1 MTKKHRLIL
10 VTLFGICA
18 LIYYLG
24 ELLNIA
30 GWGAGH
36 QLFLDEVHD
45 IHRLLFLAPIMY
57 ACYFSGLKAMAIVSM
72 ASLIV
77 FLPRAIFISPF
88 PDATARSVIF
98 VIFAVTL
105 CTPIRIGLNNIQKR
119 THIDTVSRSDRN
131 NDTGVQTVIEDVIFT
146 TGDLEVNLAK
156 RLVKRR
162 GQIVKLTPKEYG
174 LLVCLV
180 RNNGKVMHHNELLKI
195 VWGQEYGQEREYIR
209 NYIRQLRQK
218 IENDPSNPHYI
229 VTESH
234 FGYRFIECD
243 GMPSKDP
250 S

>member
-45 IHRLLFLAPIMY
+45 IHRLLFLAPMIY
-57 ACYFSGLKAMAIVSM
+57 ACYFFGLKVMAIVST

-77 FLPRAIFISPF
+77 FLPRAILISPF
-88 PDATARSVIF
+88 PDATARSVVF
-98 VIFAVTL
+98 VVSTGAL
-105 CTPIRIGLNNIQKR
+105 CLLVRISLTNIQKR
-119 THIDTVSRSDRN
+119 ARVETMSRSNDK
-131 NDTGVQTVIEDVIFT
+131 DTGVQNAIGDEVFT
-146 TGDLEVNLAK
+146 AGDLEVNLSR
-156 RLVKRR
+156 RLVRRR

-174 LLVCLV
+174 LLVFLIT
-180 RNNGKVMHHNELLKI
+180 NNGKVMHHSELLQS
-195 VWGQEYGQEREYIR
+195 VWGQEYGGEREYIR
-209 NYIRQLRQK
+209 NYIMQLRQK
-218 IENDPSNPHYI
+218 IEDDPSNPHYI
-229 VTESH
+229 ITESH
-234 FGYRFIECD
+234 FGYRFTECE
-243 GMPSKDP
+243 GMPNNDP